1 MSVKDDIVYYY
12 RRAAEARARGRDDLA
27 QSMENYARNLEA
39 GIYNDDGR
47 GFDIS
52 ASNKRWADK
61 EAAQRKQM
69 ASRRQRE
76 ENLYQKASPTM
87 APSTPPEYP
96 SVRREYA
103 PAREVQPSYSGYG
116 PGYTEPPM
124 DYAAPAIDRRSPG
137 RESTENGL
145 YELYQSGI
153 PEFELPP
160 MVITADAPRAQ
171 KPVPKL
177 KGQAPSGGYQ
187 PQQSGH
193 TGVVKFFDDGA
204 DVEAWKR
211 AHPEPETPR
220 NKYGATRGSFLD
232 FLQTNGEEGIKRW
245 DW

>member
-1 MSVKDDIVYYY
+1 MSVQDDIIYYY

-39 GIYNDDGR
+39 DIYNDDGR

-76 ENLYQKASPTM
+76 ENLYQKARPTM

-103 PAREVQPSYSGYG
+103 PAREMQPSYSGYG

-124 DYAAPAIDRRSPG
+124 DY
-137 RESTENGL
+137 
-145 YELYQSGI
+145 
-153 PEFELPP
+153 PE
-160 MVITADAPRAQ
+160 APR
-171 KPVPKL
+171 
-177 KGQAPSGGYQ
+177 GGYQ

>member
-1 MSVKDDIVYYY
+1 MSVQDDIIYYY
-12 RRAAEARARGRDDLA
+12 RRAAEARARGHEALA

-47 GFDIS
+47 GFDIG

-69 ASRRQRE
+69 ASRRQGE
-76 ENLYQKASPTM
+76 EKLYRKARPTM
-87 APSTPPEYP
+87 APSMPSEYP
-96 SVRREYA
+96 SARRKYA
-103 PAREVQPSYSGYG
+103 SVGEAQPSYSGYG

-124 DYAAPAIDRRSPG
+124 DY
-137 RESTENGL
+137 
-145 YELYQSGI
+145 
-153 PEFELPP
+153 PE
-160 MVITADAPRAQ
+160 VPR
-171 KPVPKL
+171 
-177 KGQAPSGGYQ
+177 GGYQ

-193 TGVVKFFDDGA
+193 TGAVKFFDDGA

-220 NKYGATRGSFLD
+220 NKYGAARGSFLD
-232 FLQTNGEEGIKRW
+232 YLQSGYDEGQKRY

>member
-1 MSVKDDIVYYY
+1 MSVQDDIIYYY

-76 ENLYQKASPTM
+76 ENLYQKARPTM

-103 PAREVQPSYSGYG
+103 PVREMQPSYSGYG

-124 DYAAPAIDRRSPG
+124 DYAASVADFRRRDEAAGYAPK
-137 RESTENGL
+137 
-145 YELYQSGI
+145 QSGI

-171 KPVPKL
+171 KPVSKL
-177 KGQAPSGGYQ
+177 KGQAPRGGYQ

>member
-1 MSVKDDIVYYY
+1 MSVQDDIIYYY

-76 ENLYQKASPTM
+76 ENLYQKARPTM

-103 PAREVQPSYSGYG
+103 PVREMQPSYSGYG

-124 DYAAPAIDRRSPG
+124 DYAASVADFRRRDEAAGYAPK
-137 RESTENGL
+137 
-145 YELYQSGI
+145 QSGI

-160 MVITADAPRAQ
+160 MVITADAPRTQ
-171 KPVPKL
+171 KPVPKI
-177 KGQAPSGGYQ
+177 KGQAPRGGYQ

>member
-1 MSVKDDIVYYY
+1 MSVQDDIIYYY

-76 ENLYQKASPTM
+76 ENLYQKARPTM

-103 PAREVQPSYSGYG
+103 PVREMQPSYSGYG

-124 DYAAPAIDRRSPG
+124 DYAASVADFRRRDEAAGYAPK
-137 RESTENGL
+137 
-145 YELYQSGI
+145 QSGI

-171 KPVPKL
+171 KPVSKL
-177 KGQAPSGGYQ
+177 KGQAPRGGYQ

-211 AHPEPETPR
+211 AHPEPEPPR

>member
-1 MSVKDDIVYYY
+1 MSVQDDIIYYY

-76 ENLYQKASPTM
+76 ENLYQKARPTM

-103 PAREVQPSYSGYG
+103 PAREMQPSYSGYG

-124 DYAAPAIDRRSPG
+124 DY
-137 RESTENGL
+137 
-145 YELYQSGI
+145 
-153 PEFELPP
+153 PE
-160 MVITADAPRAQ
+160 APR
-171 KPVPKL
+171 
-177 KGQAPSGGYQ
+177 GGYQ

-193 TGVVKFFDDGA
+193 TGVVKFFEDGA

-232 FLQTNGEEGIKRW
+232 FLQTNGEEGIK
-245 DW
+245 

>member
-1 MSVKDDIVYYY
+1 MSVQDDIIYYY

-76 ENLYQKASPTM
+76 ENLYQKARPTM
-87 APSTPPEYP
+87 ASSTPPEYP

-103 PAREVQPSYSGYG
+103 PVREMQPSYSGYG

-124 DYAAPAIDRRSPG
+124 DYAASVADFRRRDEAAGYAPK
-137 RESTENGL
+137 
-145 YELYQSGI
+145 QSGI

-171 KPVPKL
+171 KPVSKL
-177 KGQAPSGGYQ
+177 KGQAPRGGYQ

-211 AHPEPETPR
+211 AHPEPEPPR

>member
-1 MSVKDDIVYYY
+1 MSVQDDIIYYY

-52 ASNKRWADK
+52 ASNRRWAER

-69 ASRRQRE
+69 ASRRQGE
-76 ENLYQKASPTM
+76 ENLYQKARPTM
-87 APSTPPEYP
+87 APSTPSEHP
-96 SVRREYA
+96 SARREYA
-103 PAREVQPSYSGYG
+103 PSREVQPSYSGYG

-124 DYAAPAIDRRSPG
+124 DY
-137 RESTENGL
+137 
-145 YELYQSGI
+145 
-153 PEFELPP
+153 PE
-160 MVITADAPRAQ
+160 APR
-171 KPVPKL
+171 
-177 KGQAPSGGYQ
+177 GGYQ

-193 TGVVKFFDDGA
+193 TGAVKFFDDGA

-211 AHPEPETPR
+211 ARPEPEPPR
-220 NKYGATRGSFLD
+220 NKYGATRGFLLD

>member
-1 MSVKDDIVYYY
+1 MNVKDDIIYYY

-69 ASRRQRE
+69 ASRRQGE
-76 ENLYQKASPTM
+76 ENLYQKARPTM
-87 APSTPPEYP
+87 APYTPPEYP

-103 PAREVQPSYSGYG
+103 PAREMQPSYSGYG

-124 DYAAPAIDRRSPG
+124 DY
-137 RESTENGL
+137 
-145 YELYQSGI
+145 
-153 PEFELPP
+153 PE
-160 MVITADAPRAQ
+160 APR
-171 KPVPKL
+171 
-177 KGQAPSGGYQ
+177 GGYQ

-232 FLQTNGEEGIKRW
+232 FLQTNVEEGIKRW